1 MFSGGGVASGV
12 CMPIPTHT
20 LTQKINKNSVKLGFR
35 EKPLPYHYNYGYT
48 KFMPKP
54 TDILDTFDFT
64 RAIKECEPQA
74 VDSLKQAMREG
85 GPNML
90 KAAEIVLSY
99 TQGKPQDNGKN
110 GGGNGV
116 TVNIT
121 QFALDQNGNII
132 TSAPKPIEHNPNP
145 VPKIIQAQYEEV
157 TVKEEY

>member
-1 MFSGGGVASGV
+1 
-12 CMPIPTHT
+12 
-20 LTQKINKNSVKLGFR
+20 
-35 EKPLPYHYNYGYT
+35 
-48 KFMPKP
+48 MPKP
-54 TDILDTFDFT
+54 TDILETFDFA

-99 TQGKPQDNGKN
+99 TQGKPQDNSKSS
-110 GGGNGV
+110 GNGV

-132 TSAPKPIEHNPNP
+132 TSAPKPIQHNPNP
-145 VPKIIQAQYEEV
+145 MPKVIQAQYEEV
-157 TVKEEY
+157 SVKEEY

>member
-1 MFSGGGVASGV
+1 
-12 CMPIPTHT
+12 
-20 LTQKINKNSVKLGFR
+20 
-35 EKPLPYHYNYGYT
+35 
-48 KFMPKP
+48 MPKP
-54 TDILDTFDFT
+54 TDILDGFDFT

-99 TQGKPQDNGKN
+99 TQGKPEQK
-110 GGGNGV
+110 GGGGNGNGV

-132 TSAPKPIEHNPNP
+132 TSQPKPIIHNPNP
-145 VPKIIQAQYEEV
+145 IPKVIQAQYEEV
-157 TVKEEY
+157 KVKEEY